1 MTTDVVTGRSSMAA
15 RAEAVTKVYGSGAT
29 GVRALDKLTAEFP
42 RGQLAAIMGPS
53 GSGKSTLLHCM
64 AGLDSVTSG
73 SVHIGGTDLTGLDD
87 KRLTRLRRDAVGF
100 VFQAFNLVPTLTAAE
115 NIALPLD
122 LAGKRGDRE
131 WLDRIIDTIG
141 LRDRLD
147 HRPSELSGGEQQRV
161 ACARALAPQPEIVL
175 ADEPTGNLDSRS
187 SGEVLELLRRSVDQL
202 GQTVVMVTHDPAV
215 ASYADRVLFLHDGRI
230 VDELAEPDTGR
241 VLERL
246 KRLDAVS
253 QKR

>member
-1 MTTDVVTGRSSMAA
+1 MAA